1 MKIGKIIVML
11 LAAGALCAEP
21 AAELPKIKVALA
33 GSSACQTYNSKD
45 PKLIWGW
52 GEVIGKYFKPE
63 AQVLNFAVSGLSTR
77 SFRDRGVWKKLL
89 DSKPDYIFM
98 TLGANDTPGKK
109 FATDAKTSYKENLR
123 RYAAEA
129 EAAGA
134 KIIFVTLNQSLR
146 GDPKTNKAV
155 FFNGR
160 AYRKDRAPY
169 SQSIREVAAE
179 LKKPCLELFD
189 NQQKIMEAMGEAA
202 AGKLYR
208 FKPDGKIDAMHTNKA
223 GAELLAKIIITEL
236 RKSDCPLNE
245 YTIDPQLKAPLPKET
260 PAKKA
265 APAKKTHK
273 KSSQSKKNSK
283 K

>member
-11 LAAGALCAEP
+11 LAAGILCAEP

-109 FATDAKTSYKENLR
+109 FPTVAGTTYKENLR

-134 KIIFVTLNQSLR
+134 KIIFVTLNQSLKV
-146 GDPKTNKAV
+146 DAKANKAV
-155 FFNGR
+155 FFNGK

-169 SQSIREVAAE
+169 SQSVREVAAE

-208 FKPDGKIDAMHTNKA
+208 LKPDGKIDAMHTNKA

-245 YTIDPQLKAPLPKET
+245 YTIDPQLKVPLPKET
-260 PAKKA
+260 PAKKTQ
-265 APAKKTHK
+265 KKTSK
-273 KSSQSKKNSK
+273 KSSQTKKNQK

>member
-1 MKIGKIIVML
+1 M
-11 LAAGALCAEP
+11 
-21 AAELPKIKVALA
+21 
-33 GSSACQTYNSKD
+33 
-45 PKLIWGW
+45 
-52 GEVIGKYFKPE
+52 
-63 AQVLNFAVSGLSTR
+63 LNFAVSGLSTR

-109 FATDAKTSYKENLR
+109 FATDARTTYKENLR

-146 GDPKTNKAV
+146 GDPKTNKAK
-155 FFNGR
+155 FIEGR
-160 AYRKDRAPY
+160 AYRKGRAPY
-169 SQSIREVAAE
+169 SQSVREVAAE

-189 NQQKIMEAMGEAA
+189 NQQKIMEAMGEEE

-208 FKPDGKIDAMHTNKA
+208 FKPDGKIDGSHTNKA

-236 RKSDCPLNE
+236 RKSDCPLSE
-245 YTIDPQLKAPLPKET
+245 YTIDPQLKVPLPKET

>member
-1 MKIGKIIVML
+1 MKTGKIIVML
-11 LAAGALCAEP
+11 LAAGILCAEP

-63 AQVLNFAVSGLSTR
+63 AEVLNFAVSGQSTR
-77 SFRDRGVWKKLL
+77 SFRDKGSWKKLL
-89 DSKPDYIFM
+89 DSKPDYILM

-134 KIIFVTLNQSLR
+134 KIIFVTLNQSLKV
-146 GDPKTNKAV
+146 DAKANKAV
-155 FFNGR
+155 FFNGK
-160 AYRKDRAPY
+160 AYRRDRAPY

-202 AGKLYR
+202 SGKLYR
-208 FKPDGKIDAMHTNKA
+208 LKPDGKIDAMHPNTA
-223 GAELLAKIIITEL
+223 GAELLAKIIVTEL
-236 RKSDCPLNE
+236 RKSDCPLSE
-245 YTIDPQLKAPLPKET
+245 YTIDPQLKVPLPKET
-260 PAKKA
+260 PAKK
-265 APAKKTHK
+265 PHKKTQK
-273 KSSQSKKNSK
+273 KSSQSKKNNK